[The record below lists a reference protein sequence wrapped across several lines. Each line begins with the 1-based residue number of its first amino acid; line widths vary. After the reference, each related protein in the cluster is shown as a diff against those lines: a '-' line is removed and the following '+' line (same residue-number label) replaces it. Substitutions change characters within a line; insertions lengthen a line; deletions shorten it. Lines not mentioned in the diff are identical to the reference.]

1 MPQGFLLLL
10 VAVVAV
16 VAGVAVVAIVAVV
29 DDEGDARRAPKT
41 VILAVVR
48 YCLNAFGT
56 KITVNIAAP
65 RTVFSICFAPRNTN
79 HRIYMYL

>member
-56 KITVNIAAP
+56 KITVNIA
-65 RTVFSICFAPRNTN
+65 VFGAS
-79 HRIYMYL
+79 HGIYDMLCP